1 MEDNKR
7 RKKIISGTAS
17 LNRRDD
23 KPVETNGPA
32 GRKDGYQGRRT
43 QGGAKPTGS
52 SAPSGN
58 IFSMFG
64 GAQNQSSQNQ
74 SSQSQNT
81 QNTQSQFTEQQETQ
95 GQNVFSTLGGAG
107 ATGGVS
113 RGGKFGK
120 ILLIILAVVLIIALA
135 SCVFGGCGGC
145 TCALSDITSE
155 QSGITQNDVGSGYS
169 QSGNDYTQDIGGSET
184 LPDDSVQQGY
194 ASDFLSQLFGS
205 SSEDPFDATDNSAP
219 AAVSASTSSTEA
231 SLTVSNKARDR
242 YTKIKGSGKDT
253 VTLMVYL
260 CGSDLESEHSMAT
273 ADLNEMLHANLNDDK
288 VNIIVETGG
297 AKKWNNSV
305 ISNKTNQ
312 RYRVTSRGL
321 QILDKSVG
329 KKSMVDPNTLVDF
342 IQFCAKNYPANRY
355 MLILWDHGGGAISG
369 YGYDQTAS
377 GTMTLDK
384 INSALKKGGVKFDFV
399 GFDACLMG
407 TLETAV
413 VTEPYADYL
422 IASEEAEPG
431 TGWYYTNWLS
441 ALSNN
446 TSIKTVELAK
456 TLIDDFTDVS
466 RKNYPGCNTTL
477 SIVDL
482 AEFAGTV
489 PEAFEAF
496 SGEIGKML
504 DDKEYKT
511 VADAR
516 ADAREFGVSA
526 KVNHIDVID
535 FASRIGSSKANAL
548 AKALKGCVKY
558 NRTSVSMKNSNGVS
572 IYFPYSSFK
581 SMNSAVA
588 LYNNIGISGEYSRCI
603 KSFASLAAGGQ
614 IATGGTTSSPFGSL
628 FGGYESTPSSSSG
641 DILSTLLGGYL
652 GGSGSNDSLSSLF
665 GGSESL
671 YGGSSSGGAM
681 DFLGG
686 ILGGDSSSW
695 FDSGRALANKDYYE
709 QNSLTVADMELTEKN
724 DEYVLELSKEK
735 WDLVKSIRINVFAKE
750 GDHYV
755 DLGMDN
761 ADILDANGEGM
772 RNEDGDLRIKFDN
785 AWLTV
790 NKQPVAYYFM
800 QHVEDGKNWAEIG
813 YVPILL
819 NGERYYMFIVFDNE
833 IEDHEYGY
841 VAGVQPVYDESE
853 TPTLSKGFIQLK
865 AGDKIDFIFDCY
877 GADGSY
883 QNSYIYGKQI
893 VVKNALT
900 VGYMDL
906 GGLECEVT
914 YCLTDIYGNE
924 FWTEA
929 ITFE

>member
-1 MEDNKR
+1 MENNPDNKR

-17 LNRRDD
+17 LKRRDD
-23 KPVETNGPA
+23 KPVETNGPV
-32 GRKDGYQGRRT
+32 GRKDGYQGRKT
-43 QGGAKPTGS
+43 QYGAQK
-52 SAPSGN
+52 PSGN
-58 IFSMFG
+58 GGGQGGFSSLFG
-64 GAQNQSSQNQ
+64 GGQQSQSSQNQ
-74 SSQSQNT
+74 GTQYQNAQPTYT
-81 QNTQSQFTEQQETQ
+81 QN
-95 GQNVFSTLGGAG
+95 NSTGSASGSGRGLLGG
-107 ATGGVS
+107 S
-113 RGGKFGK
+113 LGK
-120 ILLIILAVVLIIALA
+120 ILLIIVAGVLIFLLIR
-135 SCVFGGCGGC
+135 CVFGGGC
-145 TCALSDITSE
+145 SCSLPDMLSGE
-155 QSGITQNDVGSGYS
+155 SGI
-169 QSGNDYTQDIGGSET
+169 TQDIGGSDT
-184 LPDDSVQQGY
+184 LPDSSVQQGY
-194 ASDFLSQLFGS
+194 TSDLLSQLFGGGT
-205 SSEDPFDATDNSAP
+205 DPFDATDSNAP
-219 AAVSASTSSTEA
+219 AAVTASTSSLDA
-231 SLTVSNKARDR
+231 DYTVSNQSRGR
-242 YTKIKGSGKDT
+242 YTTIKGGGKDT
-253 VTLMVYL
+253 VTVMVYL

-273 ADLNEMLHANLNDDK
+273 ADLNEMLHADLNDDK
-288 VNIIVETGG
+288 VSIIVETGG

-321 QILDKSVG
+321 QVLDKNVG

-384 INSALKKGGVKFDFV
+384 LNSALKKGGVKFDFI
-399 GFDACLMG
+399 GFDACLMA

-441 ALSNN
+441 ALSKN
-446 TSIKTVELAK
+446 TSIKTVELSK

-466 RKNYPGCNTTL
+466 KKNYPGCNTTL

-489 PEAFEAF
+489 PDAFNEF

-526 KVNHIDVID
+526 KVNHIDVVD
-535 FASRIGSSKANAL
+535 FASKIGSKKANAL
-548 AKALKGCVKY
+548 ANALKGCVKY
-558 NRTSVSMKNSNGVS
+558 NRTSVSMKNSNGLS

-588 LYNNIGISGEYSRCI
+588 LYSNIGISGEYSRCI

-686 ILGGDSSSW
+686 ILGGGSDSW
-695 FDSGRALANKDYYE
+695 FDSGRALANKDYYD

-724 DEYVLELSKEK
+724 EGEWVLSMSKEK
-735 WDLVKSIRINVFAKE
+735 WELVKSVRINVFAKE
-750 GDHYV
+750 DDHYV

-761 ADILDANGEGM
+761 ADVIDANGEGM
-772 RNEDGDLRIKFDN
+772 FDADGDLMIKFDN
-785 AWLTV
+785 TWMTV

-800 QHVEDGKNWAEIG
+800 QAVEDGNNWAEIG

-833 IEDHEYGY
+833 IAGHEDGY

-853 TPTLSKGFIQLK
+853 APVLSKGFIQLND
-865 AGDKIDFIFDCY
+865 GDRIDLLFDCY
-877 GADGSY
+877 GEDGSY
-883 QNSYIYGKQI
+883 ENSYKYGKQI
-893 VVKNALT
+893 VVKGALS
-900 VGYMDL
+900 VGYMSL
-906 GGLECEVT
+906 GDLECDVT

-929 ITFE
+929 LNFAE

>member
-1 MEDNKR
+1 MENNDNKR
-7 RKKIISGTAS
+7 KKKVISGTAT

-23 KPVETNGPA
+23 NPVETSGPA

-43 QGGAKPTGS
+43 QYGTQKPTGGSGQSGSLLS
-52 SAPSGN
+52 SL
-58 IFSMFG
+58 F
-64 GAQNQSSQNQ
+64 GAQ
-74 SSQSQNT
+74 QSQNT
-81 QNTQSQFTEQQETQ
+81 GSQSSGTQNTQTTYTAED
-95 GQNVFSTLGGAG
+95 LGGSTG
-107 ATGGVS
+107 STGGTTGTTGAGS
-113 RGGKFGK
+113 GLLKGGCMK
-120 ILLIILAVVLIIALA
+120 IILIVLAIVAVFFLIRCI
-135 SCVFGGCGGC
+135 FGGNSCSMGDM
-145 TCALSDITSE
+145 LSGD
-155 QSGITQNDVGSGYS
+155 SGIVGDLSGV
-169 QSGNDYTQDIGGSET
+169 TDIGGSDT

-194 ASDFLSQLFGS
+194 TSDLLSQLFQT
-205 SSEDPFDATDNSAP
+205 SEDPFDATDSNAS
-219 AAVSASTSSTEA
+219 AAVSASTSYTEPDV
-231 SLTVSNKARDR
+231 TVSNKARDR
-242 YTKIKGSGKDT
+242 YTTIKGGGKDT
-253 VTLMVYL
+253 VTVMVYL

-288 VNIIVETGG
+288 VNVIVETGG

-305 ISNKTNQ
+305 ISSKTNQ

-321 QILDKSVG
+321 QVLDKDVG
-329 KKSMVDPNTLVDF
+329 KKSMVDPNTLVSF
-342 IQFCAKNYPANRY
+342 IQFCAKNYPADRY
-355 MLILWDHGGGAISG
+355 MLIMWDHGGGAISG

-399 GFDACLMG
+399 GFDACLMA
-407 TLETAV
+407 TLETAL

-441 ALSNN
+441 ELSRN
-446 TSIKTVELAK
+446 TSIGTVELSK

-466 RKNYPGCNTTL
+466 KKNYPGCNTTL

-489 PEAFEAF
+489 PDAFNEF
-496 SGEIGKML
+496 SADVSKML
-504 DDKEYKT
+504 DDKDYKK

-516 ADAREFGVSA
+516 ADAREYGVSS

-535 FASRIGSSKANAL
+535 FATKIGSSKSKAL
-548 AKALKGCVKY
+548 ASALKGCVKY
-558 NRTSVSMKNSNGVS
+558 NRASVSMKNSNGLS

-581 SMNSAVA
+581 SMNSAVS
-588 LYNNIGISGEYSRCI
+588 LYSNIGVSSEYSRCI

-614 IATGGTTSSPFGSL
+614 IATGGTSSQYGSL
-628 FGGYESTPSSSSG
+628 FGYSGSSSSYSSG
-641 DILSTLLGGYL
+641 DILSTLLGGTS
-652 GGSGSNDSLSSLF
+652 SGSDDMFSSLF
-665 GGSESL
+665 GGA
-671 YGGSSSGGAM
+671 GQSSSGM
-681 DFLGG
+681 DFLGS
-686 ILGGDSSSW
+686 ILGGGSDSW
-695 FDSGRALANKDYYE
+695 FDSGRALSYKDYYDE
-709 QNSLTVADMELTEKN
+709 NSLTVADMELTEKD

-735 WDLVKSIRINVFAKE
+735 WALVKSVRINVFAKE

-761 ADILDANGEGM
+761 ADVIDANGEGM
-772 RNEDGDLRIKFDN
+772 RNADGDLRIKFDN
-785 AWLTV
+785 TWMTV

-800 QHVEDGKNWAEIG
+800 QTVEDGSNWAEVG

-833 IEDHEYGY
+833 IEGHEDGY
-841 VAGVQPVYDESE
+841 IAGVQPVYNESE
-853 TPTLSKGFIQLK
+853 VPTLAKGFIQLK

-877 GADGSY
+877 SEDGTYESSY
-883 QNSYIYGKQI
+883 LYGKQI
-893 VVKNALT
+893 TVKNTLT
-900 VGYMDL
+900 VGYMDI
-906 GGLECEVT
+906 GGLECDVT

-929 ITFE
+929 LTFSE

>member
-1 MEDNKR
+1 MENNDNKR
-7 RKKIISGTAS
+7 RKRIISGTAS

-32 GRKDGYQGRRT
+32 GRKDGYQGRKT
-43 QGGAKPTGS
+43 QAGSAKPAGS

-58 IFSMFG
+58 IFSMFSG
-64 GAQNQSSQNQ
+64 GAQNQN
-74 SSQSQNT
+74 SQSQNT
-81 QNTQSQFTEQQETQ
+81 QSTFTEPQSTQE
-95 GQNVFSTLGGAG
+95 QNTYSTLGGGSAG
-107 ATGGVS
+107 SAGKGLF
-113 RGGKFGK
+113 GGKFGK
-120 ILLIILAVVLIIALA
+120 ILLLVIAGILIFLLIR
-135 SCVFGGCGGC
+135 CVFGGSA
-145 TCALSDITSE
+145 CAMPDLSSE
-155 QSGITQNDVGSGYS
+155 QSGYVQNNGSNGI
-169 QSGNDYTQDIGGSET
+169 TQDIGGT
-184 LPDDSVQQGY
+184 DVLPDNSVQQGY
-194 ASDFLSQLFGS
+194 TSDLLSQLFGNA
-205 SSEDPFDATDNSAP
+205 SEDPFDATDNNAP
-219 AAVSASTSSTEA
+219 AAVSSSTSYTEPD
-231 SLTVSNKARDR
+231 LTVSNKSRDR
-242 YTKIKGSGKDT
+242 YTKLKGNGKDT
-253 VTLMVYL
+253 VTLMIYL

-321 QILDKSVG
+321 QILDKNVG
-329 KKSMVDPNTLVDF
+329 KKSMVDPNTLIDF

-384 INSALKKGGVKFDFV
+384 VNSALKKGGVKFDFV
-399 GFDACLMG
+399 GFDACLMA

-441 ALSNN
+441 KLCAN
-446 TSIKTVELAK
+446 TSIGTVELAK
-456 TLIDDFTDVS
+456 TVIDDFTDVS
-466 RKNYPGCNTTL
+466 KKNYPGCNTTL

-489 PEAFEAF
+489 PDAFNDF
-496 SGEIGKML
+496 SAEISKML
-504 DDKEYKT
+504 DDKDYKA

-516 ADAREFGVSA
+516 ADAREYGVSA
-526 KVNHIDVID
+526 KVNHIDVVD
-535 FASRIGSSKANAL
+535 FANKLGSKNAKKL
-548 AKALKGCVKY
+548 ASALKSCVKY
-558 NRTSVSMKNSNGVS
+558 NRTSVSMKNSNGLS

-588 LYNNIGISGEYSRCI
+588 LYSNIGISGEYSRCI

-628 FGGYESTPSSSSG
+628 FGGYDSMPSSDTG
-641 DILSTLLGGYL
+641 DMLSTLLGGYL

-665 GGSESL
+665 GGSSSL
-671 YGGSSSGGAM
+671 YGGGSSSGGGAM
-681 DFLGG
+681 DFLGS
-686 ILGGDSSSW
+686 ILGGGSDSW

-709 QNSLTVADMELTEKN
+709 QNSLTVADMELTEKD

-761 ADILDANGEGM
+761 ADIHDANGEGM
-772 RNEDGDLRIKFDN
+772 RNADGDLRIKFDN
-785 AWLTV
+785 TWLTV

-800 QHVEDGKNWAEIG
+800 QAVEDGSNWAEVG

-833 IEDHEYGY
+833 IEGHEYGY

-883 QNSYIYGKQI
+883 ENSYLYGKQI

-906 GGLECEVT
+906 GSLECDVT